1 METEK
6 LINHFDSCTAPFRGL
21 NNGKFYYCHL
31 NTSAVLTGLFPLNE
45 NDYVDMKS
53 ISTDELLKFDL
64 GFTDLGYV
72 TMCDNCNGCNTGIK
86 VPVSYEHQGIR
97 KL

>member
-1 METEK
+1 
-6 LINHFDSCTAPFRGL
+6 
-21 NNGKFYYCHL
+21 
-31 NTSAVLTGLFPLNE
+31 
-45 NDYVDMKS
+45 MKS
-53 ISTDELLKFDL
+53 ISNDELIKFDL